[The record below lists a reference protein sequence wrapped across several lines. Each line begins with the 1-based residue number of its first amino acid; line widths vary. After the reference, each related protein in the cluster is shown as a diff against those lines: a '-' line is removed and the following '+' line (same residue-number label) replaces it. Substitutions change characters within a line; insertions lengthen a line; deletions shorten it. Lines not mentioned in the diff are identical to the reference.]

1 MAAQSTT
8 PSQPVT
14 RQFNT
19 TTTAESEL
27 KKAIDGCTEL
37 TNWIRR
43 NQAQPTGQA
52 QTESQA
58 QTNPDT
64 AKFSPKSWAGLF

>member
-19 TTTAESEL
+19 PATAASEL

-43 NQAQPTGQA
+43 NQAQPSGQA
-52 QTESQA
+52 QA
-58 QTNPDT
+58 KANPDT